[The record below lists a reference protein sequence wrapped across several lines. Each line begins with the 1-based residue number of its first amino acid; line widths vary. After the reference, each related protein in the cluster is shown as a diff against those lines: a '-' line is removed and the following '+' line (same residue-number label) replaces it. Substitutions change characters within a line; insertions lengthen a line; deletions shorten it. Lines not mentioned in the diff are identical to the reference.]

1 MSTTQQPPAGNGN
14 PERPEHGSDQ
24 PSEQPRDGLSAQDE
38 AALRDRISADSLTTR
53 RDYLRIVVTVSGGLA
68 IGGLGVAGGVLH
80 RHGDGGG
87 EAKRIAD
94 RLPAGESL
102 AFRYPGD
109 EDRAVA
115 IRLADGSLVGYSA
128 ICTHLACAVLW
139 RKDRGEEGELYCPCH
154 EGVFDPRSGDVTA
167 GPPPRALPKVVLY
180 ERADG
185 SIWAIGTARSGE
197 SIDQGL
203 CRELKQNNP
212 ELASRVGCPGT
223 GHSRPN
229 ATGDHSGST
238 ENHAEAHTRTPAE
251 ARTRTPARTAAET
264 RARSRTRTG
273 APTRVQAGAHSSTG
287 AEADARPAADARGSE
302 RP

>member
-14 PERPEHGSDQ
+14 PDRPEHGSDQ
-24 PSEQPRDGLSAQDE
+24 PSEQPRDGLSAQEE

-139 RKDRGEEGELYCPCH
+139 RKERGEEGELYCPCH

-223 GHSRPN
+223 RHSRAH
-229 ATGDHSGST
+229 ATGDHADST
-238 ENHAEAHTRTPAE
+238 GNHAQAHPRPLAE
-251 ARTRTPARTAAET
+251 ART
-264 RARSRTRTG
+264 RSRTRTG
-273 APTRVQAGAHSSTG
+273 AQARTQAGAHSSTG
-287 AEADARPAADARGSE
+287 AEADARTAADARGSE